1 MKVGD
6 CVALGLEI
14 GGGEGHA
21 RGGRGVHAERV
32 VDEVVAEARLL
43 DFLLAQSLGELIHNC
58 AYHLKMS
65 ELLCAYRSTSI
76 KNFR

>member
-43 DFLLAQSLGELIHNC
+43 DFLLAQSLGAKPDSLISFS
-58 AYHLKMS
+58 LS
-65 ELLCAYRSTSI
+65 PLVS
-76 KNFR
+76 